1 MATVVAKTAEG
12 KAVVPRAYARVV
24 DKWDDGLVVRVDI
37 TPELLGQLLQLNVDH
52 LIVSTVGP
60 KRAGLK
66 AVK

>member
-1 MATVVAKTAEG
+1 M
-12 KAVVPRAYARVV
+12 PRAYARVV

-37 TPELLGQLLQLNVDH
+37 TPELLGHLLQLNVDH

-60 KRAGLK
+60 KRAGLE